1 MSFGKISRARAW
13 FLASLLIYL
22 GGCASLPEN
31 FEQIPSHG
39 YPEPEQTTLGAFI
52 AETAPEDKSLSG
64 VELLADASEAF
75 STRFAIATFAEKTLG
90 MQYYLWKND
99 LSGQMLM

>member
-1 MSFGKISRARAW
+1 MSFGKKPWVSAW
-13 FLASLLIYL
+13 LFSSLLILL

-64 VELLADASEAF
+64 VELLSDPGDAF
-75 STRFAIATFAEKTLG
+75 STRFAIAGFA
-90 MQYYLWKND
+90 
-99 LSGQMLM
+99 